1 MAAIVEGAAPGG
13 AGDAAEDRRAASVL
27 ADLRRARR
35 RRRTAEFDIGEAVY
49 RAYITFIVVGVT
61 VWLAS
66 GIVGDQRMGVSAAA
80 RVARHGPQV
89 VGAAIAAGFA
99 VGLRS
104 GGRGGPL
111 VIEAADVRHVLLSP
125 VGRAVALR
133 LPALRQLRFGAA
145 VGAGAGAVAGLLA
158 YRRLPGG
165 FAGWVACGALVGA
178 LAAPAGLGLAMLVSG
193 RRLHKVAAALA
204 AVVVAAWSALDL
216 ALHTTTSPAT
226 FLGQVALWP
235 LRFEATGLIGVVV
248 ALAAAALGWAAVPG
262 VSIEAAE
269 RRASLVG
276 QIRFAATLRD
286 LRTVVVL
293 RRQLTQE
300 QPRQRPW
307 IRLPRAV
314 AVPLAGAGPAA
325 RPRRWPVWRR
335 SWHGI
340 ARFPAVRFAR
350 MALLGAAGGAAVV
363 GVWRGTT
370 PLLLVA
376 GAALYVAGLD
386 AVEPLAQ
393 EIDHPDRCVAYP
405 VEAGDL
411 MLRQLGPSVVVMVG
425 VCLVGLATGVAI
437 SGGGVLAAE
446 IGGIMVVPAA
456 LAGVASA
463 AMSVVQGAPVGFSS
477 TDNLLPPEAAG
488 FRAIARIAL
497 PPLVALVGAIPV
509 LGGRNPGRGIG
520 PLAATS
526 DLVAPVLLVATL
538 VGAWIRYR
546 ESVRAWFR
554 AASEEATAARRR
566 PAPR

>member
-13 AGDAAEDRRAASVL
+13 ADDAADDRRAALVL

-66 GIVGDQRMGVSAAA
+66 GIVGDQRMGPSAAA
-80 RVARHGPQV
+80 RVARDGPQV
-89 VGAAIAAGFA
+89 VGAVIAAGFA

-111 VIEAADVRHVLLSP
+111 VIEAADVRHVLLAP

-165 FAGWVACGALVGA
+165 IAGWLACGALVGA
-178 LAAPAGLGLAMLVSG
+178 LAASAGLGLAMLMSG
-193 RRLHKVAAALA
+193 RRVHRVAAGLV
-204 AVVVAAWSALDL
+204 AVLVAGWSALDL
-216 ALHTTTSPAT
+216 AQHLATSPAT
-226 FLGQVALWP
+226 FLGQLALWP
-235 LRFEATGLIGVVV
+235 LRFRATGVIGVAV
-248 ALAAAALGWAAVPG
+248 AVAAAAVGWAAVPG

-314 AVPLAGAGPAA
+314 ALPGAGSAH
-325 RPRRWPVWRR
+325 RRRWPVWRR

-411 MLRQLGPSVVVMVG
+411 MLRQLGPSVAVMIG

-437 SGGGVLAAE
+437 SGGGVIAAE
-446 IGGIMVVPAA
+446 IGGITVLPAA

-463 AMSVVQGAPVGFSS
+463 AMSVIQGAPVGFSS

-520 PLAATS
+520 PVAATS
-526 DLVAPVLLVATL
+526 DLVAPVLLVVTL

-566 PAPR
+566 PAPQ